1 MISEKKLREE
11 LLKPLPGTEYQ
22 EKLLPFNRRDTVPDP
37 GKYIETAVAI
47 IILASK
53 LPLHLILMKRTEY
66 EGHHSGQVSF
76 PGGKFDPGDSTL
88 LQTAIRET
96 LEETGILLHKN
107 EYLGQLTPLHIPV
120 SGYRVVPFL
129 FFLTRRVR
137 FSPDNNEVSYLFFP
151 ELNRLLDDENL
162 KRTRVKVGEYSI
174 DTPYFDLE
182 NEVVWGA
189 TSMILSEFREI
200 LRRTENKNPGKK

>member
-1 MISEKKLREE
+1 MIHRVKKQNDMHE
-11 LLKPLPGTEYQ
+11 
-22 EKLLPFNRRDTVPDP
+22 
-37 GKYIETAVAI
+37 GKWNG
-47 IILASK
+47 L
-53 LPLHLILMKRTEY
+53 
-66 EGHHSGQVSF
+66 
-76 PGGKFDPGDSTL
+76 GGKFDPGDSTL